1 MLKKL
6 EELFD
11 ELFSARQLI
20 PAGMLQYQ
28 APPDSDLP
36 YKLHLRI
43 EEDGSGIL
51 IINASTVLHLN
62 QTAAE
67 LAYYLI
73 QEKSDEEIVALIS
86 ERYDVDD
93 QQTANDLADFTGRID
108 TLLQMEDLD
117 PVTYLGLDRVS
128 PYSQKL
134 SAPYRMDCALTYQVR
149 ETEDTAVA
157 PTERVSRELST
168 EEWMQVLE
176 NIHKVGIPQVV
187 YTGGE
192 PTLRKDLPELI
203 AKAEELGI
211 VCGLLTDGLSL
222 TTKKSVDAV
231 LKEGLDH
238 IMLLADADNK
248 KFWSAVNRLMP
259 EDIAV
264 TVHATLIPEN
274 ANGFHKTLAKLAKVG
289 VTHLS
294 LSTNDETLAD
304 AMEAAS
310 QYAVDLGMTLVWDL
324 PVPYS
329 GSNPVAFELGKS
341 KEEDPAGV
349 GKAWMYVEPDGDVL
363 PAQGINKVLGN
374 ILKDP
379 WKKIW
384 KKSGA

>member
-11 ELFSARQLI
+11 ELFSARQSI
-20 PAGMLQYQ
+20 PAGMVQYQ
-28 APPDSDLP
+28 APADSDLP
-36 YKLHLRI
+36 YKLHLRV

-73 QEKSDEEIVALIS
+73 QGKTDEKIIALIS
-86 ERYDVDD
+86 ERYDVDAGQASD
-93 QQTANDLADFTGRID
+93 DLADFTGRID
-108 TLLQMEDLD
+108 SLLQMEDLD
-117 PVTYLGLDRVS
+117 PVTYLNMDRVS

-149 ETEDTAVA
+149 ETVDAGVA
-157 PTERVSRELST
+157 PVERVSRELST
-168 EEWMQVLE
+168 EEWEQILE
-176 NIHKVGIPQVV
+176 NIHNASIPQVV
-187 YTGGE
+187 FTGGE
-192 PTLRKDLPELI
+192 PTLRDDLPELI

-222 TTKKSVDAV
+222 TTKKAVDAV
-231 LKEGLDH
+231 LNKGLDH
-238 IMLLADADNK
+238 IMLLTDAHNK
-248 KFWSAVNRLMP
+248 KFWSAVNRLVP

-264 TVHATLIPEN
+264 TVHFTLTAEN
-274 ANGFHKTLAKLAKVG
+274 AGSFKKTLDKLSKAG

-294 LSTNDETLAD
+294 LSTNDENLAD
-304 AMEAAS
+304 ALEDAN
-310 QYAVDLGMTLVWDL
+310 QHAVDLGMALVWDL

-329 GSNPVAFELGKS
+329 GSNPVAFELGKN
-341 KEEDPAGV
+341 KHAHPDGA

-384 KKSGA
+384 KKRGA